1 MASAVNPCS
10 PAVATATGVNGNG
23 FVAGRFQPLNM
34 LLMFLQVAF
43 ATFLPGYS
51 NLSLGLVN
59 TLNIIGLLPQRL
71 IILESAI
78 VLGM

>member
-1 MASAVNPCS
+1 
-10 PAVATATGVNGNG
+10 
-23 FVAGRFQPLNM
+23 M

-71 IILESAI
+71 IILESCNWSWVCVVNSNSATDNF
-78 VLGM
+78 